1 MTKRSTSAVLIGAG
15 MLACAVGLA
24 QAQVAIPPLP
34 PMPPKPPFATP
45 ADAITARRAAMKTE
59 GGILQ
64 SVNKALQAGESPSG
78 FAPDIQWI
86 ADWGKQMPTMFPPG
100 SDAGDTKA
108 LPTVWSDK
116 ATFDQKAADLVAAAD
131 KLAKMAADKDT
142 ADFTTQFKAVGAT
155 CGGCHRTFKA
165 T

>member
-1 MTKRSTSAVLIGAG
+1 MTRRSPLAVLLGAG

-24 QAQVAIPPLP
+24 QAQVAVPPVP
-34 PMPPKPPFATP
+34 PMPPKPPFANP

-59 GGILQ
+59 GGIMQ
-64 SVNKALQAGESPSG
+64 SVNKALQAGESPAP
-78 FAPDIQWI
+78 FAPDLQWI
-86 ADWGKQMPTMFPPG
+86 ADWAKQMPSMFPPG
-100 SDAGDTKA
+100 SDTGDTKA

-116 ATFDQKAADLVAAAD
+116 AGFDQKAADLAAAAD
-131 KLAKMAADKDT
+131 KLAKLAADKDT

-155 CGGCHRTFKA
+155 CGGCHRPFKA